1 MRGRLSYSARMVATA
16 AKPIFSEKLKA
27 RYRLPAL
34 AYLVLVF
41 ALAVAVRLALLVRSG
56 WLLEGDDSLSTLMAL
71 AILDGDRPLMLKNQS
86 YAGAWEP
93 YAMAISYTLFGISR
107 VAAKLPV
114 LLASLA
120 FVGACWLLAGE
131 VAGPTAGR
139 FAALLAAVPPTYVLV
154 LSLKPWAPYTETM
167 VLGSLALLGAVRL
180 AFPRQRQRDGAWA
193 LACSVAGGLAFWM
206 HPLAV
211 YYLLPAAAMVLLQV
225 RGVRLV
231 RAVGRGLAGFA
242 LGALPVWMYNIQTG
256 GATFRM
262 ITSGLYGHT
271 VARIDVL
278 LAWARL
284 DLPHGA
290 GLWHPWGYSPII
302 LGIMLGALMASA
314 LVWAIVARPWRW
326 PLARPLDIALLLL
339 TAIPTVFVLSGFGG
353 PILNPWGFDATGRYS
368 PPIWNAL
375 TVVMAAFLAAVWRW
389 RRAVAGA
396 LLGVVLAANLYGWA
410 TVDPILAFQSPYW
423 SKLPVDNGPL
433 LATLRTE
440 GISHVW
446 LNHWAAFPVMFDARA
461 VGQYLIAYDWYDV
474 QAGGIDRFPEYLP
487 LVEQADRPAFVLVT
501 DEPEP
506 ELERRL
512 RDLGVSYT
520 VRRVPPYVV
529 VIPLS
534 RKVHPSEV
542 ASALDYRY

>member
-1 MRGRLSYSARMVATA
+1 MRGRLLYSAQMVSTA
-16 AKPIFSEKLKA
+16 AGPIFSEKLRA
-27 RYRLPAL
+27 RRGLPAIV
-34 AYLVLVF
+34 YLVLVF
-41 ALAVAVRLALLVRSG
+41 AVALAVRLALLVRSG
-56 WLLEGDDSLSTLMAL
+56 WLLEGDDSLSTLMAV

-86 YAGAWEP
+86 YAAAWEP
-93 YAMAISYTLFGISR
+93 YAMAISFTLFGISR

-120 FVGACWLLAGE
+120 FVGACWLLARQ

-139 FAALLAAVPPTYVLV
+139 FAALLTAVPPTYVLV

-167 VLGSLALLGAVRL
+167 VLGSLALVSAVRL
-180 AFPRQRQRDGAWA
+180 AFPSQRRRDWAWA
-193 LACSVAGGLAFWM
+193 AACGVAGGLAFWM

-211 YYLLPAAAMVLLQV
+211 YYLLPAAAMVLVRV
-225 RGVRLV
+225 RGVRLA
-231 RAVGRGLAGFA
+231 RAVGLGLAGFA
-242 LGALPVWMYNIQTG
+242 MGAMPVWLYNIQTS

-262 ITSGLYGHT
+262 ITSGLHGQT

-290 GLWHPWGYSPII
+290 GLWHSWGHSPQI
-302 LGIMLGALMASA
+302 LGIALGALLALA
-314 LVWAIVARPWRW
+314 LVWAVLARPWRW
-326 PLARPLDIALLLL
+326 PLVRPLDIAILLLA
-339 TAIPTVFVLSGFGG
+339 TIPAVFVLSGFGG
-353 PILNPWGFDATGRYS
+353 PVLNPWGFDATGRYS

-375 TVVMAAFLAAVWRW
+375 AVVMAAFLAAIWRW
-389 RRAVAGA
+389 QRLLAGA
-396 LLGVVLAANLYGWA
+396 MMGVVLAANLYGWA
-410 TVDPILAFQSPYW
+410 MVDPVLAFQSPDW

-433 LATLRTE
+433 LATLRAE
-440 GISHVW
+440 GVSHVW

-461 VGQYLIAYDWYDV
+461 AGQHLIAYDWYDV